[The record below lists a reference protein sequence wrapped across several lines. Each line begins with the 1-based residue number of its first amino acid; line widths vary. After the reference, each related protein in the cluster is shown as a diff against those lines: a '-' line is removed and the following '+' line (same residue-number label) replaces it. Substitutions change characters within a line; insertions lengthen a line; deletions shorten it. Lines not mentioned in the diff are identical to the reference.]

1 MHVHT
6 RTSALVADGAIGHVA
21 ALGDG
26 NGDLRLD
33 PGSPGGAGQHDGA
46 QAAGALP
53 DGVHGRAAAAGR
65 RRLRVVGGRD
75 AWRQP

>member
-1 MHVHT
+1 MYT
-6 RTSALVADGAIGHVA
+6 WRTSALVADGAIGHVA

-53 DGVHGRAAAAGR
+53 DGVHGRAAAARG
-65 RRLRVVGGRD
+65 RRLRVVD
-75 AWRQP
+75 ASMF

>member
-1 MHVHT
+1 MYT
-6 RTSALVADGAIGHVA
+6 WRTSALVADGAIGHVA

-33 PGSPGGAGQHDGA
+33 PGSPGGAGQHEA
-46 QAAGALP
+46 QRQLGLCPMACTAEQQLLV
-53 DGVHGRAAAAGR
+53 GV
-65 RRLRVVGGRD
+65 RD